1 MSVGWRQRVMSAVLS
16 PLSLSRQQRTHDWRR
31 YAFIMLC
38 IVLFLVL
45 WFGNLEFRDLV
56 DPDEGRYAEIPREMV
71 ASGDWVTPRLNDLK
85 YFEKPPLQYWIT
97 AISYRIFGVDEW
109 VARLWPALAGLAG
122 ALLVFAAGSRLYD
135 RRTGL
140 LAAVMLLGMT
150 LYVLCA
156 HFLTLDMSVALF
168 LSTTV
173 LGIAVAQRDGTSA
186 EERRRWMLLAWT
198 AAGAAV
204 LTKGLI
210 GIVLPAGT
218 VVAYALVH
226 RDYRILRRLHALPGL
241 ALFVLICVPWFAL
254 VSTRNPEFARFF
266 FWYEHVE
273 RYLLPG
279 HHRPGPWWYFLPI
292 LAIGVM
298 PFLGLLI
305 WSAPRWWRATT
316 ATGFQT
322 TRFLALWAAIVLV
335 FFSASSSKLPPYIL
349 PILPALALLLAHE
362 FDRVPSRTLAA
373 LLAIW
378 SPILVIVVWLVPL
391 AFHPAHIIGF
401 AAYFR
406 DYLPWLEAGLG
417 VLVLGL
423 IAGAVMALR
432 GKRVVAIATASAVS
446 LTAVTLALTGHQ
458 YMSALYSTEQS
469 YHRIVADLADA
480 PPSIPFYSVLMFDQ
494 STLFELERPVIL
506 VQYRGELDLGLK
518 AEPDKGIDTLAEFRR
533 RWQDADDAFAIM
545 RPETYVAL
553 EKQGLRMFLLAEDP
567 RHALVRRR
575 PPVAVAPR

>member
-1 MSVGWRQRVMSAVLS
+1 MSVGWRQRVMSAV
-16 PLSLSRQQRTHDWRR
+16 PLSLSARQRAHDWRR
-31 YAFIMLC
+31 YAFIVLG
-38 IVLFLVL
+38 IALFLAL

-71 ASGDWVTPRLNDLK
+71 ATGDWVTPRLNDLK

-97 AISYRIFGVDEW
+97 AISYQIFSVDEW

-140 LAAVMLLGMT
+140 LAAMMLLGMM

-156 HFLTLDMSVALF
+156 HFLTLDMTVTLF
-168 LSTTV
+168 LSATV
-173 LGIAVAQRDGTSA
+173 LGIAVAQRDGA
-186 EERRRWMLLAWT
+186 GVAERRRWMLLAWI

-218 VVAYALVH
+218 VLAYVLMQ
-226 RDYRILRRLHALPGL
+226 RDYRVLRRFHALPGI
-241 ALFVLICVPWFAL
+241 ALFLLVCVPWFAL
-254 VSTRNPEFARFF
+254 VSARNPEFARFF
-266 FWYEHVE
+266 FWQEHVE
-273 RYLLPG
+273 RYLFPG
-279 HHRPGPWWYFLPI
+279 HGRSGPWWYFLPI

-298 PFLGLLI
+298 PFLGLLA

-316 ATGFQT
+316 AGEFRH
-322 TRFLALWAAIVLV
+322 TRFLALWVAIVLV
-335 FFSASSSKLPPYIL
+335 FFSASSSKLPDYIL
-349 PILPALALLLAHE
+349 PIFPALALLLAYE

-378 SPILVIVVWLVPL
+378 SPVLVIVVWLVPL
-391 AFHPAHIIGF
+391 TYDRAHVIGS

-406 DYLPWLEAGLG
+406 DYLPWLEVGLG
-417 VLVLGL
+417 MLVLGL
-423 IAGAVMALR
+423 LAGAVMALR
-432 GKRVVAIATASAVS
+432 GKRVAAIATASAVS
-446 LTAVTLALTGHQ
+446 LTATTLALTGHQ

-469 YHRIVADLADA
+469 YHRIIADLADA
-480 PPSIPFYSVLMFDQ
+480 PRDVPFYSVLMFDH
-494 STLFELERPVIL
+494 STAFELERPVIL
-506 VQYRGELDLGLK
+506 VQYRGELDLGLQ
-518 AEPDKGIDTLAEFRR
+518 AEPHKGIDTLAEFRR
-533 RWQDADDAFAIM
+533 RWEDADDAFAIM

-553 EKQGLRMFLLAEDP
+553 EKQGLPMFLLAEDP